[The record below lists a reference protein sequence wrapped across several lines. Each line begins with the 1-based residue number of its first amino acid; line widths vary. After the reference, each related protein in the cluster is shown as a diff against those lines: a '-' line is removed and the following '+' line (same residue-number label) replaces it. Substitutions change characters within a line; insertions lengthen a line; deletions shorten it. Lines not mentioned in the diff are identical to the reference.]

1 VSDAGPP
8 PNDRRYAGLLQ
19 RLAAMLI
26 DLLIAWIVLAV
37 ATNVIVP
44 GAVGNDPTR
53 HETATLGLITLIVL
67 TVWFNYFV
75 VAEWRWGQTLGKRAV
90 GILVAGEDGRKPSW
104 NRALVRNLL
113 LVVDAI
119 AGLVLIPF
127 SARRQRLGD
136 RLAHTVVLVKAR
148 PDSAGAKPRPEPV
161 PESVPPP
168 GAPPPAPAAGD
179 VPSAGWSGPASGDP
193 SRSWGPARVAA
204 GIGVLLVTTVFEVG
218 VVSAFD
224 PNLDSLAARLVT
236 QALLAVTLAGVAFAV
251 TAQPR
256 GGIAPPRALG
266 LRRSLRSPYGLA
278 AAAYLGYIVM
288 ALVYSGLVHP
298 HQKDITRDLGFGH
311 GGLGTIA
318 AAILIIGAAP
328 LSEEIFFR
336 GFVFGGLRRRLSF
349 PAAALI
355 AAGIFGLFHYTGSG
369 SLEVLPQLALLGFA
383 LCWVY
388 EETGSIYPTMAIHA
402 INNAIAF
409 TILTS

>member
-1 VSDAGPP
+1 
-8 PNDRRYAGLLQ
+8 
-19 RLAAMLI
+19 
-26 DLLIAWIVLAV
+26 
-37 ATNVIVP
+37 
-44 GAVGNDPTR
+44 
-53 HETATLGLITLIVL
+53 
-67 TVWFNYFV
+67 
-75 VAEWRWGQTLGKRAV
+75 
-90 GILVAGEDGRKPSW
+90 
-104 NRALVRNLL
+104 
-113 LVVDAI
+113 
-119 AGLVLIPF
+119 
-127 SARRQRLGD
+127 
-136 RLAHTVVLVKAR
+136 
-148 PDSAGAKPRPEPV
+148 
-161 PESVPPP
+161 
-168 GAPPPAPAAGD
+168 
-179 VPSAGWSGPASGDP
+179 
-193 SRSWGPARVAA
+193 
-204 GIGVLLVTTVFEVG
+204 
-218 VVSAFD
+218 
-224 PNLDSLAARLVT
+224 
-236 QALLAVTLAGVAFAV
+236 
-251 TAQPR
+251 
-256 GGIAPPRALG
+256 
-266 LRRSLRSPYGLA
+266 
-278 AAAYLGYIVM
+278 M